1 MYYKNLLLAL
11 LLSFSVKS
19 SIGQVKALPN
29 DFVLDYKYNGGMYHK
44 IVKLHIKGN
53 VGSYHYD
60 EKGDTINKIIGK
72 EMAPEILKLYN
83 ALNTSEISLIESIQS
98 DVKATEIIYDKSS
111 TNIHYVANE
120 KELFLND
127 DMLLNENDKKRYDL
141 ANNAIS
147 DFINYLNGKHK

>member
-1 MYYKNLLLAL
+1 MDYKNLLFAL
-11 LLSFSVKS
+11 LLSFSYKS
-19 SIGQVKALPN
+19 SLGQAKAVPN
-29 DFVLDYKYNGGMYHK
+29 DFVFDYEYHGGMYYK

-53 VGSYHYD
+53 TGSYRYD

-72 EMAPEILKLYN
+72 EMATEILKLYN
-83 ALNTSEISLIESIQS
+83 ALNTSEISLIKLPKS
-98 DVKATEIIYDKSS
+98 DNKPSEVIYDKSS
-111 TNIHYVANE
+111 TEIHYIANE